1 MLASFWQLNHGRETD
16 RQTAEK
22 AGWGRS
28 QEGTEC
34 QVKGLGFVPGL
45 GNGRGLS
52 GLSGA
57 EGRLEGGS
65 VKEA

>member
-1 MLASFWQLNHGRETD
+1 MAQLRADGLRKPAGAGEFLAVEPWERD

-22 AGWGRS
+22 AGWSRS
-28 QEGTEC
+28 QEGAEC

-52 GLSGA
+52 GLWW
-57 EGRLEGGS
+57 
-65 VKEA
+65 